1 MLVAI
6 LLITIIAG
14 GGQNGVLNYLSL
26 SPPQP
31 VGVPTSTARPVVQTT
46 TTTAWR
52 RPQSVTEASR
62 RSHTTQT
69 VPARGRRFPH
79 FPSMEMTDN
88 HIDDFVRSKSEKRML
103 TTTTRP
109 AYYDYEVQPR
119 HRQQFEVENFASFRQ
134 DYTQMPEKRFPYR
147 APSYDEQQQ
156 DHRRK
161 SVTTMSSNSLVGA
174 GPYKQTTTSSVP
186 NNKNNFFVDWG
197 MRVDH
202 PELTNKREI
211 PASTK
216 PKIKIP
222 QKSAMKTKPKAG
234 NGEAYQLMNYR
245 NPISNHPGV
254 YGEVQTTT
262 RYSTDFTSSPQPANV
277 YSYTPSPPVYTAS
290 PTPVYTPSPPPV
302 YTPSPPVYSPPPP
315 PVYTTT
321 PVPVYTPKK
330 PPVSSDNTQRS
341 LNPRQGFKNSFYNS
355 FHHLDPLKPYQPAI
369 TFLDKSVSLEQRSLS
384 EPYQVPGSNTRDY
397 QLPQTKLQDFTQQ
410 DNPQYFPPLGQN
422 YQIFKPNEIQ
432 NSFGPFGK
440 PKPSPQVEDD
450 PKTLTT
456 NNDFSETERFFQSG
470 PRFAEF
476 DVRNKNV
483 WRERAGQMND
493 KRGNQPVQVDQNRRL
508 NNRNSSGGQF
518 SEREPGGYYIK
529 VFNNDGNNYSI
540 KDGNFHQKSD
550 KVIKDRS
557 SKQTEARGMVRKS
570 RVAQYEKGP
579 RWSTDKHWDNFQ
591 SREIS
596 ETFPFLF

>member
-1 MLVAI
+1 MI
-6 LLITIIAG
+6 YLLTITAG
-14 GGQNGVLNYLSL
+14 GGHNGIAAVNPVLNYLSL

-31 VGVPTSTARPVVQTT
+31 VGVPTSTARPAVQTT
-46 TTTAWR
+46 TTTTWR
-52 RPQSVTEASR
+52 RPQSPTEASR
-62 RSHTTQT
+62 RSHTTQR
-69 VPARGRRFPH
+69 VPAPGRRFPH

-109 AYYDYEVQPR
+109 GYYDYDNQPR
-119 HRQQFEVENFASFRQ
+119 QRQQFEQRDNFANFRQ
-134 DYTQMPEKRFPYR
+134 DSPPPQTEKRFQYR
-147 APSYDEQQQ
+147 APSYDNYQQ
-156 DHRRK
+156 RK
-161 SVTTMSSNSLVGA
+161 SVTTISTNSLDGG

-197 MRVDH
+197 MRVDQL
-202 PELTNKREI
+202 ELTNKREVAA
-211 PASTK
+211 PTK
-216 PKIKIP
+216 PKIKVP
-222 QKSAMKTKPKAG
+222 QKSTPKAKPKAG
-234 NGEAYQLMNYR
+234 NGEAYQLMNFR

-262 RYSTDFTSSPQPANV
+262 RYSTDFK
-277 YSYTPSPPVYTAS
+277 
-290 PTPVYTPSPPPV
+290 
-302 YTPSPPVYSPPPP
+302 PSPPVYSPSPPPVYSPSPP

-321 PVPVYTPKK
+321 PTPVYTPQK

-369 TFLDKSVSLEQRSLS
+369 TFLDKSVSAEQRSLS
-384 EPYQVPGSNTRDY
+384 APYLVPDSPSKDY
-397 QLPQTKLQDFTQQ
+397 QFPQTNLQDFTQQ
-410 DNPQYFPPLGQN
+410 DKPHYFPSLGQN

-432 NSFGPFGK
+432 NSFGRFGK
-440 PKPSPQVEDD
+440 PKPSPQGD
-450 PKTLTT
+450 PKILPT
-456 NNDFSETERFFQSG
+456 NKDFPETERFFQSG

-476 DVRNKNV
+476 DVRNKNG
-483 WRERAGQMND
+483 WGEKPGPMND
-493 KRGNQPVQVDQNRRL
+493 KRGNLPVQVDQNRRL
-508 NNRNSSGGQF
+508 KNKNSSGGQF

-540 KDGNFHQKSD
+540 KDGNFHQKSE

-557 SKQTEARGMVRKS
+557 SKQTEGRGMVRKS
-570 RVAQYEKGP
+570 QVPPYEKGP
-579 RWSTDKHWDNFQ
+579 GWSSDKHWDNFQ

-596 ETFPFLF
+596 DTFPFLF